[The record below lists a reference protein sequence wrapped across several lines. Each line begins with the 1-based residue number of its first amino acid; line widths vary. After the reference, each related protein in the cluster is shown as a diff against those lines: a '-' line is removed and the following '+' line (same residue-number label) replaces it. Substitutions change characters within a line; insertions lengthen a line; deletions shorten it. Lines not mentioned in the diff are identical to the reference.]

1 MSAVTANGPAGLVHA
16 ADMSLEVAQQLLS
29 EVQRQAESRD
39 VRLAAAVV
47 DRGGNVVACMRMDRA
62 QLGAGA
68 LALDKAVTAVSFG
81 HPTSAWLASSAPGG
95 SDWGLAHT
103 LDGRAI
109 VFPGGVPVFAGDEL
123 VGGLGVSGT
132 AAHVD
137 EACAEAAVGAQG
149 LAHQGPS

>member
-1 MSAVTANGPAGLVHA
+1 MSTDTPIGSAGLAHVV
-16 ADMSLEVAQQLLS
+16 DMSLEVAQELLA
-29 EVQRQAESRD
+29 EVQRQAASRE

-47 DRGGNVVACMRMDRA
+47 DRGGNVVACMRMDGA

-103 LDGRAI
+103 LNGRAI

-137 EACAEAAVGAQG
+137 EACAATAVGSQG
-149 LAHQGPS
+149 LSCQESS

>member
-1 MSAVTANGPAGLVHA
+1 MSTDTPTGSAELARVV
-16 ADMSLEVAQQLLS
+16 DMSLEVAQQLLA

-109 VFPGGVPVFAGDEL
+109 VFPGGIPVFAGEEL
-123 VGGLGVSGT
+123 IGGLGVSGT

-149 LAHQGPS
+149 LTGRGPS